1 MKNFTELESLVL
13 TELTKRLN
21 IEEIGFSDVFD
32 KDLENATKIPMK
44 ALRGVLGSLVRKNVL
59 SISSWQEMGLDNN
72 RFGNSIV
79 YLREEAIYLF
89 NEFC

>member
-13 TELTKRLN
+13 TELIKRLN

-44 ALRGVLGSLVRKNVL
+44 ALRGVLGSLVRKDVL
-59 SISSWQEMGLDNN
+59 LISSWKEMGFDNN
-72 RFGNSIV
+72 RCGDSVVF
-79 YLREEAIYLF
+79 LREQDASFY
-89 NEFC
+89 NKFC